1 MARKRS
7 DYIDAARSVI
17 VLLTVAACFF
27 LLMFPLQFCY
37 AAACRAGLQLPL
49 SVIISQKLAM
59 PPPYIEGG
67 VAAFL
72 GATLAP
78 VLTKT
83 YEVDMLASYQQQL
96 GGGGT
101 STASI
106 AG

>member
-7 DYIDAARSVI
+7 DYLNAARPVI
-17 VLLTVAACFF
+17 ALLTVAARFF

-49 SVIISQKLAM
+49 SVISQKVAM

-72 GATLAP
+72 GATLDP
-78 VLTKT
+78 VLTKK